1 MNNIFLYFTKSKIRW
16 INIPIILSIFLFT
29 CIIILMRFQ
38 IHLSNLWFFKH
49 IYTRINRL
57 FCTILIFLSLQS
69 KFKILIFSWL
79 WEIIVSINSLS
90 QRLSKFYLSKYLLL
104 QWFILRFI
112 KIIYKFIYTLNL
124 SCFHYIINSLWFFC
138 RYSICI
144 ILWG

>member
-49 IYTRINRL
+49 IYTRINCL

-90 QRLSKFYLSKYLLL
+90 QRLSKFLSNYLGT
-104 QWFILRFI
+104 FAM
-112 KIIYKFIYTLNL
+112 IYTSIHKDHLQIYLHLELILL
-124 SCFHYIINSLWFFC
+124 SLHY
-138 RYSICI
+138 
-144 ILWG
+144 